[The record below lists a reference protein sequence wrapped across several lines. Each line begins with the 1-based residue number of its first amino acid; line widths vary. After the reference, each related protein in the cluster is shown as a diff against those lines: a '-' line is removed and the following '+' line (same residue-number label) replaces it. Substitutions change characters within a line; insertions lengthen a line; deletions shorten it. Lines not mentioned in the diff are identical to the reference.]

1 MRSKTETVW
10 IKHTELNL
18 VYRRQLSLYGWNKLD
33 AQSRA
38 SFIQRWDFPPW
49 KRCKT
54 LAPKAHLAWH
64 RIEENAFRLDF

>member
-1 MRSKTETVW
+1 MYRS
-10 IKHTELNL
+10 
-18 VYRRQLSLYGWNKLD
+18 QLSLYGWNKLD

-38 SFIQRWDFPPW
+38 SFIQKWDFPLW

-54 LAPKAHLAWH
+54 LAAKAHLVWH